1 MAARREGLRAGCR
14 LTSACSRR
22 RGGFKGN
29 VGLCAITEKSPQL
42 MRGPLG
48 RLERIRGVGG
58 SLVGV
63 RPIALA
69 WSGGKDSSLTLAAL
83 RADPTVEVVALVTT
97 MTRDYDRISM
107 HGIRRAVL
115 DAQVAA
121 LGLPLVE
128 VIIPAAASNRVYE
141 EALAVAL
148 AVLRQQHP
156 DVRHLAF
163 GDLFLEDVRAYR
175 ERLLPP
181 LGWTPVFPLWGRDTA
196 ALARDFVGAGYRA
209 ILTCVDTTQLGAEF
223 AGRDFDAALLAELP
237 ATVDPCGERGE
248 FHTCVYAG
256 PIFQQPVAIQVG
268 TRVRR
273 DGRFEYC
280 DLTLNTAASA
290 A

>member
-1 MAARREGLRAGCR
+1 VA
-14 LTSACSRR
+14 
-22 RGGFKGN
+22 
-29 VGLCAITEKSPQL
+29 
-42 MRGPLG
+42 
-48 RLERIRGVGG
+48 
-58 SLVGV
+58 
-63 RPIALA
+63 
-69 WSGGKDSSLTLAAL
+69 
-83 RADPTVEVVALVTT
+83 VVALVTT

-107 HGIRRAVL
+107 HGVRRAVL

-128 VIIPAAASNRVYE
+128 AMIPAAASNVVYE
-141 EALAVAL
+141 EALADAL
-148 AVLRQQHP
+148 TVLRQQHP

-181 LGWTPVFPLWGRDTA
+181 LGWTPVFPLWGRNTA

-209 ILTCVDTTQLGAEF
+209 IVTCVDTTQLGAEF

-237 ATVDPCGERGE
+237 VTVDPCGERGE

-256 PIFQQPVAIQVG
+256 PIFRQPLAIQPG
-268 TRVRR
+268 ARVRR

-280 DLTLNTAASA
+280 DLTLLDTGASA

>member
-1 MAARREGLRAGCR
+1 MD
-14 LTSACSRR
+14 
-22 RGGFKGN
+22 
-29 VGLCAITEKSPQL
+29 
-42 MRGPLG
+42 
-48 RLERIRGVGG
+48 
-58 SLVGV
+58 V

-69 WSGGKDSSLTLAAL
+69 WSGGKDSSLALAAL

-97 MTRDYDRISM
+97 LTRDYDRISM
-107 HGIRRAVL
+107 HGVRRAVL

-121 LGLPLVE
+121 VGLPLVLAM
-128 VIIPAAASNRVYE
+128 IPPSASNMVYE
-141 EALAVAL
+141 EAFAAAL

-209 ILTCVDTTQLGAEF
+209 IVTCVDTTQLGAEF

-237 ATVDPCGERGE
+237 PTIDPCGERGE

-256 PIFQQPVAIQVG
+256 PIFRQPLAIQAG
-268 TRVRR
+268 ARVRR

-280 DLTLNTAASA
+280 DLTLLSTGASA